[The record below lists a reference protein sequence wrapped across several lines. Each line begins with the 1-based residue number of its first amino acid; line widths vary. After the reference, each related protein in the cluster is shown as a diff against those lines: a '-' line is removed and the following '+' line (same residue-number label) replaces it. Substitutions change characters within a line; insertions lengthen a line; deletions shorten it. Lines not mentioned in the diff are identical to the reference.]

1 VSVQSRWLPTL
12 ITGGILC
19 VAVLSPVAGFDP
31 QAQRALCLA
40 VFAAVVWTT
49 QPVAIEYSSLAIL
62 LLFPALDL
70 LSFQESFK
78 PFARQTIWLVF
89 AGMSLS
95 VALTRSGLG
104 ERVAALILRYTGQ
117 DPFRIILA
125 LHVVGLA
132 FAFLVPSGVVRV
144 LFLMP
149 IALAIA
155 QRVSPD
161 RTSPSSAA
169 DSRLNHAAIALS
181 LLCSTYYGGC
191 GVLTGSVPN
200 MVVAG
205 QLEAAGRIVYWG
217 EWLQWMFPV
226 IGLARTILCFGVIW
240 LLFGRRMRLSPGKQQ
255 QAPSAQDDTHLSSTE
270 RRTLVLLLAGVALW
284 ASDVFHGLAPA
295 YIGLVLVLMAF
306 IPRWGVLQIEHLR
319 EVNFPF
325 FFYLAA
331 LFSMGEA
338 LQQAGFSAWFM
349 NWVEGNTID
358 FSQHGWLFKHLAI
371 TWLVVP
377 LDFLMDIGAVA
388 GVITPVMLDFGQGH
402 GVAQLPAA
410 LCVGMATAL
419 VFLPYQ
425 AAPFMVALSYNR
437 FTMRQ
442 LCAVMVIISTL
453 SLIFLFPLNVL
464 YWRWI
469 GHI

>member
-1 VSVQSRWLPTL
+1 MSASRGWLAALIAGGLLCAGVLAPLSDFDPSVQR
-12 ITGGILC
+12 
-19 VAVLSPVAGFDP
+19 AVGL
-31 QAQRALCLA
+31 AL
-40 VFAAVVWTT
+40 FAAVVWTT
-49 QPVAIEYSSLAIL
+49 QPVPIEYSSLAIL

-70 LSFQESFK
+70 LSFQESFE

-104 ERVAALILRYTGQ
+104 ERIATLVLHHTGPRPLRIVT
-117 DPFRIILA
+117 A
-125 LHVVGLA
+125 LHLVGLM
-132 FAFLVPSGVVRV
+132 FAFVVPSGVVRV

-149 IALAIA
+149 IGLAIA
-155 QRVSPD
+155 DKVRSPHTD
-161 RTSPSSAA
+161 SASA
-169 DSRLNHAAIALS
+169 DIAITLS

-226 IGLARTILCFGVIW
+226 IGMARTVLCFCVIW
-240 LLFGRRMRLSPGKQQ
+240 LLFGRRMRLSMA
-255 QAPSAQDDTHLSSTE
+255 QAQPSPAPVSVLSSNE
-270 RRTLVLLLAGVALW
+270 RRTLLLLIVGVGLW
-284 ASDVFHGLAPA
+284 ATDVYHGLAPA
-295 YIGLVLVLMAF
+295 YVGLVLVLIAMV
-306 IPRWGVLQIEHLR
+306 PRWGILKMAHLK

-338 LQQAGFSAWFM
+338 LQQAGFSRWFM
-349 NWVEGNTID
+349 SWLESTID
-358 FSQHGWLFKHLAI
+358 LSQHGWLARHLAI
-371 TWLVVP
+371 TYLVVP

-388 GVITPVMLDFGQGH
+388 GVITPVMLDFGQAH

-410 LCVGMATAL
+410 LSVAMATAL

-425 AAPFMVALSYNR
+425 AAPFMVALAYNR

-442 LCAVMVIISTL
+442 LCVTMALISLL
-453 SLIFLFPLNVL
+453 SLIILFPLNVL
-464 YWRWI
+464 YWRLV
-469 GHI
+469 GYV

>member
-1 VSVQSRWLPTL
+1 MSIQNRWLPTL
-12 ITGGILC
+12 ITGSLLFAG
-19 VAVLSPVAGFDP
+19 VLSPVAGLDP
-31 QAQRALCLA
+31 LAQRAVCLA

-70 LSFQESFK
+70 LTFQESFK

-104 ERVAALILRYTGQ
+104 ERMAALILRHTGP
-117 DPFRIILA
+117 DPLRIIVA
-125 LHVVGLA
+125 LHVVGLT

-149 IALAIA
+149 IGLAIA
-155 QRVSPD
+155 DRVSP
-161 RTSPSSAA
+161 SSNTDT
-169 DSRLNHAAIALS
+169 DSRLNATAITLS

-226 IGLARTILCFGVIW
+226 IGLVRTILCFGVIW
-240 LLFGRRMRLSPGKQQ
+240 FLFGRRMRLKPEEAR
-255 QAPSAQDDTHLSSTE
+255 QASSRPADTHLNSTE

-295 YIGLVLVLMAF
+295 YIGLVLVLIA
-306 IPRWGVLQIEHLR
+306 IVPRWGVLQIEHLR

-338 LQQAGFSAWFM
+338 LQQAGFSDRFM
-349 NWVEGNTID
+349 SWVEGNTVE

-377 LDFLMDIGAVA
+377 LDFLMDIGAAA
-388 GVITPVMLDFGQGH
+388 GVITPVMLDFGQVH

-410 LCVGMATAL
+410 LSVGMATAL

-425 AAPFMVALSYNR
+425 AAPFMVALSYKR

>member
-1 VSVQSRWLPTL
+1 M
-12 ITGGILC
+12 IAGGL
-19 VAVLSPVAGFDP
+19 LFAGVFFP
-31 QAQRALCLA
+31 IPEFNPLVQRAVCLA

-70 LSFQESFK
+70 LTFQESFK

-104 ERVAALILRYTGQ
+104 ERMAALVLRRTGP
-117 DPFRIILA
+117 DPLRIIVA
-125 LHVVGLA
+125 LHVVGLI

-149 IALAIA
+149 IGLAIA
-155 QRVSPD
+155 ERV
-161 RTSPSSAA
+161 SPSSAA
-169 DSRLNHAAIALS
+169 DRRWSDIAITLS

-240 LLFGRRMRLSPGKQQ
+240 FLFGRRMRLTSVEEQEAISMP
-255 QAPSAQDDTHLSSTE
+255 ADTHLSSTE

-284 ASDVFHGLAPA
+284 ATDVFHGLAPA
-295 YIGLVLVLMAF
+295 YIGLVLVLMAV

-338 LQQAGFSAWFM
+338 LQQAGFSDWFM
-349 NWVEGNTID
+349 SWVEGNTVE
-358 FSQHGWLFKHLAI
+358 FSQHGWLLKHLAI

-388 GVITPVMLDFGQGH
+388 GVITPMMLDFGQAH

-410 LCVGMATAL
+410 LSVGMATAL

-442 LCAVMVIISTL
+442 LCAVMVIISML

-464 YWRWI
+464 YWRWV